1 MSLTATNYINLINT
15 NYPVRGQDNDSQG
28 FRDNFSNIHNAL
40 GTINN
45 QVDFINKY
53 AVIATN
59 STNTFYGN
67 TISDVNLQNTSVTL
81 LDNGIQAG
89 FITVD
94 YSLGSYQKISVNPG
108 ENQIVIINW
117 PGAGT
122 AAQLVLSLTPSEN
135 EITLVNFYNNT
146 TDPSNLITALGPSTN
161 PYILGNTTNIFE
173 LYSEYPISSGQN
185 TVFVRLLNELIANN
199 TGTIQQFA
207 NSYILK
213 SLTGDAHNDLFFT
226 ISTATGSFGSTIV
239 EGYISS
245 NPYGAVIGN
254 VALTPNIVTPTIT
267 NVLNVNPV
275 NGNSTQLELDSVYGV
290 YPGGTF
296 SLLHNAGIFTVTS
309 ISTSL
314 SYITCTP
321 EFNADGGI
329 GSSLIIKNPMFGTYE
344 GTTAFP
350 SLVTLVNTPAINS
363 STGQIGRFAGSIYA
377 QSNHLEVT
385 YADPSNTTNT
395 FIVDTMPLP
404 NPATYSQ
411 ANRPGVYTLTD
422 TSTNLAT
429 AMFVHS
435 LLPFGSIIMWYG
447 NSTTVPSGWQICDGT
462 NGTPDLRNQF
472 IVGAASDW
480 QTLPA
485 GAPSTTIAGISTS
498 TGGQA
503 NVSLPQH
510 THDILN
516 SEALGIPDHYHSIND
531 PGHTHANSTAFYNA
545 GKASVGSDSLNLVG
559 SPANSIAGTIIDHLI
574 LPTGTGITGTNRVSL
589 IIEGASAL
597 GISSSTV
604 APLPLATGAVWSTD
618 VSYAN
623 NPPFKSVYYI
633 MKITGG
639 GIFNTFN
646 AVY

>member
-1 MSLTATNYINLINT
+1 VSLTASNYINLINT

-28 FRDNFSNIHNAL
+28 FRDNFSNIYNAL

-45 QVDFINKY
+45 QVDFINNY

-67 TISDVNLQNTSVTL
+67 TILDVNLQNTSVTL
-81 LDNGIQAG
+81 LDNGIQTG

-94 YSLGSYQKISVNPG
+94 YSLGSYQKITLGPG
-108 ENQIVIINW
+108 PNQIVIVNW

-122 AAQLVLSLTPSEN
+122 ASHLVLSLSPAEN

-161 PYILGNTTNIFE
+161 PYILGNDTNLFE
-173 LYSEYPISSGQN
+173 FYSEYPISSGQN

-207 NSYILK
+207 NSYILN

-226 ISTATGSFGSTIV
+226 ISTATGSAGAATM
-239 EGYISS
+239 EGFVSA
-245 NPYGAVIGN
+245 NPYGAVIN
-254 VALTPNIVTPTIT
+254 NLAMVPNIATPTL
-267 NVLNVNPV
+267 LNPLPNNPTGTANILV
-275 NGNSTQLELDSVYGV
+275 VDSVYGV
-290 YPGGTF
+290 YPGGKFT
-296 SLLHNAGIFTVTS
+296 LPHNQGIFTVTS
-309 ISTSL
+309 VSVSTNE
-314 SYITCTP
+314 ITCDP
-321 EFNADGGI
+321 YFNLGGDLT
-329 GSSLIIKNPMFGTYE
+329 GKLIIKNPGFNDYVGNP
-344 GTTAFP
+344 AFP

-377 QSNHLEVT
+377 EANHLEVT
-385 YADPSNTTNT
+385 YADPSNNTNT

-411 ANRPGVYTLTD
+411 ANRPGIYTITD

-435 LLPFGSIIMWYG
+435 LLPYGAIIMWYG
-447 NSTTVPSGWQICDGT
+447 NSTTVPTGWQICDGT

-472 IVGAASDW
+472 IVGANSDW
-480 QTLPA
+480 NGLPT
-485 GAPSTTIAGISTS
+485 GAPATIITGTSTS
-498 TGGQA
+498 TGGQT
-503 NVSLPQH
+503 NLSLPQH
-510 THDILN
+510 THDLLN
-516 SEALGIPDHYHSIND
+516 TDALGVPEHYHGIVD
-531 PGHTHANSTAFYNA
+531 PGHDHLPVGLITTDNVSPGNDATGIMFWNA
-545 GKASVGSDSLNLVG
+545 G
-559 SPANSIAGTIIDHLI
+559 GTAIPQL
-574 LPTGTGITGTNRVSL
+574 LEPSATGITSTTNVQL
-589 IIEGASAL
+589 VIEGASAL
-597 GISSSTV
+597 AVSSSTF
-604 APLPLATGAVWSTD
+604 APDPIATGAVWATD

-623 NPPFKSVYYI
+623 IPPFKSVYYI
-633 MKITGG
+633 MKMTGG

-646 AVY
+646 AVN